1 MRHIRRTVFC
11 ALGLFLPGQSGL
23 HASPLRIEPL
33 APGARWTH
41 GHPAMQATK
50 DGLEV
55 RAVYRDTADPE
66 IVFDLVITNGTAATV
81 VIRPEDSFLLEA
93 HPGASPVDAIDPEA
107 TLLALDRER
116 ARLDAADAGRA
127 GFGLA
132 LALVEFV
139 GTVAGV
145 DDDELPEQAAQDA
158 EQAARDDAAYE
169 RARRGLDLRRR
180 VTAMT
185 ALRRTTLA
193 PGESTRGELRFPP
206 KVATAP
212 TGLFV
217 SAGWEQFEFR
227 FQPLWPEGVQQAP
240 PVQPVLHNEGW
251 PRSAEHSRPA
261 HP

>member
-1 MRHIRRTVFC
+1 MQHLRRTVFC
-11 ALGLFLPGQSGL
+11 ALGLFLPSHAGL

-66 IVFDLVITNGTAATV
+66 IVFDIEVTNGTASTV
-81 VIRPEDSFLLEA
+81 LIRPEDSFLFEDGA
-93 HPGASPVDAIDPEA
+93 NASPVDAIDPEA
-107 TLLALDRER
+107 ALLALDRER
-116 ARLDAADAGRA
+116 ARLDAAEAARA

-132 LALVEFV
+132 FALVDFV
-139 GTVAGV
+139 GTVAGLE
-145 DDDELPEQAAQDA
+145 DDETPEQT
-158 EQAARDDAAYE
+158 ARDDAAYE
-169 RARRGLDLRRR
+169 RARHALDLRRR

-206 KVATAP
+206 KIAAAA

-227 FQPLWPEGVQQAP
+227 FQPHWPAGVRPAP
-240 PVQPVLHNEGW
+240 EVQPGLHNDGW
-251 PRSAEHSRPA
+251 PRSAERTRPA
-261 HP
+261 RP